1 MFSFIVNHRVV
12 NLNCRLFRLRVLPIL
27 SLPEVATYRTATL
40 FHSTTVF
47 SISIRVNI
55 DVVAKFSTLPLGARA
70 SCKLL
75 QEEAGSDVPFIC
87 IFSSCSV
94 AAASAL
100 SSSSSSPFSAFLQ
113 SFAFSSAT
121 LLLLLL
127 LCHCQQKNSSAP

>member
-1 MFSFIVNHRVV
+1 MSFISSGMIP
-12 NLNCRLFRLRVLPIL
+12 CTEGDRVLPIL
-27 SLPEVATYRTATL
+27 SWPEVATYRTATL

-127 LCHCQQKNSSAP
+127 LLLCHCQQKNSSAP